1 MTNVKPATDEQ
12 VARFKVRAVIGALW
26 SDEALSLIARIDAD
40 REEPR
45 ALRQAIGMLTTL
57 HPTMVM
63 DPLNPVG
70 MALQVH
76 AHVTQEIAALK
87 ADQADWRKGV
97 GFIAAALGIDSL
109 SCVDIA
115 ERGLEIRAERDALKA
130 EVERLKASVRL
141 ACSDDTERA
150 ARLERLTP
158 AFLPCHVCGG
168 KGISDIIHGAVVRCE
183 NCDGTGRAR

>member
-40 REEPR
+40 REEN
-45 ALRQAIGMLTTL
+45 AANAHLIAQGIKVVNEQA
-57 HPTMVM
+57 
-63 DPLNPVG
+63 
-70 MALQVH
+70 A
-76 AHVTQEIAALK
+76 EIAALK

-97 GFIAAALGIDSL
+97 GFIASALGIDSL

-130 EVERLKASVRL
+130 EVERM
-141 ACSDDTERA
+141 
-150 ARLERLTP
+150 RLT
-158 AFLPCHVCGG
+158 VCRACVPTAAEPQPSGADGNASPPEGHG
-168 KGISDIIHGAVVRCE
+168 KKDFQITC
-183 NCDGTGRAR
+183 GTRAR